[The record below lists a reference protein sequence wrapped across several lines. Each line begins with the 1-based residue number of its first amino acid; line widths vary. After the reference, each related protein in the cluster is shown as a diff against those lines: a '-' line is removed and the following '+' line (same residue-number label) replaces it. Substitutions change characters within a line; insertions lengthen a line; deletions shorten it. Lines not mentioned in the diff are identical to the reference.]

1 MQMSQ
6 EGIDALLKKY
16 EGCKLKAYRCP
27 AGICT
32 IGYGHTSAAGS
43 PAVTD
48 GMTITQKQCDE
59 ILRSDLIKYETAVHN
74 MVQQPLTQHQFDV
87 LVDFAYNAGVG
98 NLKSSTLLKKVN
110 AGALDAVPAELMKWT
125 KGGGKVLPGLV
136 KRRQAESAWWMAHEI
151 TSIAPLGGI
160 SKPTDA
166 PTDDEHEQR
175 TEPDAVPV
183 PTMAASSQGNAAIIT
198 AGLGGLGAAKQVA
211 ANAQD
216 ASDLADQIMSLLSN
230 TNFLIMLAV
239 VGLGGA
245 IWYFRKQHMEE
256 HGV

>member
-32 IGYGHTSAAGS
+32 IGYGHTAAAGA
-43 PAVTD
+43 PPPRD
-48 GMTITQKQCDE
+48 GMTITQQQANDTLSRD
-59 ILRSDLIKYETAVHN
+59 LRQYETAVEA
-74 MVQQPLTQHQFDV
+74 MVHQPLNQHQFDV
-87 LVDFAYNAGVG
+87 LVDFAYNAGIG

-110 AGALDAVPAELMKWT
+110 AAQFDQVPAELMKWT

-136 KRRQAESAWWMAHEI
+136 KRRQAESAWWI
-151 TSIAPLGGI
+151 SGAPVHI
-160 SKPTDA
+160 SANNEDPTDH
-166 PTDDEHEQR
+166 EHELR
-175 TEPDAVPV
+175 VEPDHVPA
-183 PTMAASSQGNAAIIT
+183 PSMANSSQGNAALVT
-198 AGLGGLGAAKQVA
+198 AGLGGLGAAKEIA
-211 ANAQD
+211 AQAQD
-216 ASDLADQIMSLLSN
+216 ASDTANQLVGLLSN
-230 TNFLIMLAV
+230 PNFLIMSAVIGLAV
-239 VGLGGA
+239 A

>member
-6 EGIDALLKKY
+6 EGIDALLKKF

-27 AGICT
+27 AGVCT
-32 IGYGHTSAAGS
+32 IGYGHTSAAGN
-43 PAVTD
+43 PTVVD
-48 GMTITQKQCDE
+48 GLTIRQDQAE
-59 ILRSDLIKYETAVHN
+59 AILRSDLVKYETAVHN
-74 MVQQPLTQHQFDV
+74 MVEQPLTQHQFDV

-110 AGALDAVPAELMKWT
+110 AGQFDAVPAELMKWT
-125 KGGGKVLPGLV
+125 KGGGKVLAGLV
-136 KRRQAESAWWMAHEI
+136 RRRQAESSWWLSHEMVPM
-151 TSIAPLGGI
+151 TAAAAAEVA
-160 SKPTDA
+160 DA
-166 PTDDEHEQR
+166 DDQEQR
-175 TEPDAVPV
+175 VSPDAVSIPS
-183 PTMAASSQGNAAIIT
+183 MATSSQGNAAIIT
-198 AGLGGLGAAKQVA
+198 AGLGGLGMAKQVA

-216 ASDLADQIMSLLSN
+216 ASDTANQIMGLLGN
-230 TNFLIMLAV
+230 TNFLIMLAI

>member
-6 EGIDALLKKY
+6 EGIDALLKKF
-16 EGCKLKAYRCP
+16 EGCKLRAYRCP
-27 AGICT
+27 ANVCT
-32 IGYGHTSAAGS
+32 IGYGHTSAAGA

-48 GMTITQKQCDE
+48 GMTITQKQADE
-59 ILRSDLIKYETAVHN
+59 MLRRDLVKYETAVFN
-74 MVQQPLTQHQFDV
+74 MVKQPLTQHQFDV

-98 NLKSSTLLKKVN
+98 NLQSSTLLKKVN
-110 AGALDAVPAELMKWT
+110 AAQFDAVPAELMKWT

-151 TSIAPLGGI
+151 SPITPLAGP
-160 SKPTDA
+160 SA
-166 PTDDEHEQR
+166 PTEDPTEDEHEQR
-175 TEPDAVPV
+175 TEPESVPV
-183 PTMAASSQGNAAIIT
+183 PSMTDSKQGNAAVIT
-198 AGLGGLGAAKQVA
+198 AGLGGLGAAKQIA

-216 ASDLADQIMSLLSN
+216 ASDTADQIMGLLHN
-230 TNFLIMLAV
+230 TNFMIMLAV
-239 VGLGGA
+239 IGLGAA

>member
-6 EGIDALLKKY
+6 EGIDALLKKF

-27 AGICT
+27 AGVCT
-32 IGYGHTSAAGS
+32 IGYGHTSAAGN
-43 PAVTD
+43 PTVVD
-48 GMTITQKQCDE
+48 GLTIRQDQAE
-59 ILRSDLIKYETAVHN
+59 AILRSDLVKYETAVHN
-74 MVQQPLTQHQFDV
+74 MVEQPLTQHQFDV

-110 AGALDAVPAELMKWT
+110 AGQFDAVPAELMKWT
-125 KGGGKVLPGLV
+125 KGGGKVLAGLV
-136 KRRQAESAWWMAHEI
+136 RRRQAESSWWLSHEMVPM
-151 TSIAPLGGI
+151 TAAAAAEVA
-160 SKPTDA
+160 DA
-166 PTDDEHEQR
+166 DDQEQR
-175 TEPDAVPV
+175 STPDEVSVPS
-183 PTMAASSQGNAAIIT
+183 MATSSQGNAAIIT
-198 AGLGGLGAAKQVA
+198 AGLGSLGAAKQVA

-216 ASDLADQIMSLLSN
+216 ASDTANQIMGLLSN

-245 IWYFRKQHMEE
+245 IWWSRKKHMEE